1 MKRNE
6 LIKQVCN
13 WWEQNEDE
21 DISTERLL
29 EMCRSE
35 FNLDDV
41 SDVVDLLIEGGVF
54 GKGEIE

>member
-1 MKRNE
+1 MKKNE

-13 WWEQNEDE
+13 WWEQNYDE

-35 FNLDDV
+35 FNLDDA
-41 SDVVDLLIEGGVF
+41 SDVVDLLIESGVF
-54 GKGEIE
+54 GKGE

>member
-13 WWEQNEDE
+13 WWKQNDDE

-35 FNLDDV
+35 FNLDDA
-41 SDVVDLLIEGGVF
+41 SDVVDLLVEGGVF
-54 GKGEIE
+54 GKGE